1 MREHFHILFIFF
13 LLIFAAAP
21 QSIAAT
27 TAEAA
32 IGGEKKTDGIYDISG
47 MSEDEREWFFTFLKG
62 NLLADGWERISSDIL
77 MSTRD
82 QEREE
87 QQERLDELGYKIGRE
102 WCKGN
107 DIRRIHTAMLR
118 KWGRELQDTADEAPH
133 LLTEVLQRI
142 DTEINELLN

>member
-1 MREHFHILFIFF
+1 MREHFYILFIFF

-21 QSIAAT
+21 QSFAAT
-27 TAEAA
+27 TAEAS
-32 IGGEKKTDGIYDISG
+32 IGSEKKSVGIYDVSG
-47 MSEDEREWFFTFLKG
+47 MSEDEQEWFFTFLKG
-62 NLLADGWERISSDIL
+62 NLFADGWERISSEIL

-107 DIRRIHTAMLR
+107 DTRKIHTSMLR
-118 KWGRELQDTADEAPH
+118 KWGRELQDAADETPH